1 MRDNRLIRL
10 IQSANV
16 FIFFGVGLLLLSVL
30 GYITYQIYQSS
41 FRERTISGVVNTENT
56 HQTQQA
62 KVSLGAFT
70 PIEGTPYHFA
80 PISAKQN
87 YRQDYYDKAALS
99 TRNYLILDTK
109 DRSAVRLVPNNDA
122 LFLSIE
128 KLGHSAQSGKLEK
141 TEGLW
146 YQVVKADT
154 NGDKRLT
161 ETDLKTIAVSEV
173 SGKSYKELISQVE
186 QVLGSSQ
193 PSPNTL
199 LVIYRT
205 NARHFVSEI
214 DLLAQKVVATQELPS
229 IE

>member
-1 MRDNRLIRL
+1 MRDHRLIRL
-10 IQSANV
+10 IQSANA

-30 GYITYQIYQSS
+30 GYTAYQIYQSS
-41 FRERTISGVVNTENT
+41 FRERTISGIVNTENT
-56 HQTQQA
+56 PQTEPA
-62 KVSLGAFT
+62 KMSLGTFM

-80 PISAKQN
+80 PISAEQN

-99 TRNYLILDTK
+99 TRNYLVLNTK
-109 DRSAVRLVPNNDA
+109 DKSAVRLVPNNDA

-128 KLGHSAQSGKLEK
+128 KLGQPAKSGNLKK

-161 ETDLKTIAVSEV
+161 ESDRKVIAVSEV
-173 SGKSYKELISQVE
+173 SGKSYKELIFQVE

-193 PSPNTL
+193 TSPNTL

-205 NARHFVSEI
+205 NAKNFVSEI
-214 DLLAQKVVATQELPS
+214 DLKAQKVVSTKELPP